1 MGKRSVEAGVRQ
13 ACAFRIEANT
23 LYITHFGARFLDD
36 DPVGMISSIYRPVGR
51 VPMQRSDIIQA
62 AAQIFR
68 HKGFHATSMQE
79 IADAVKLQ
87 KSSLYHHIP
96 SKQDILLTIL
106 DYALDLLITDMQA
119 VIESDLAPED
129 KLRRAV
135 HVYVDRLTE
144 DADLATVLLMEHR
157 SLEPE
162 LKQGHIDRR
171 DRYEKL
177 WRELIEEGIEQGT
190 FRHVD
195 SKVAGF
201 VVLGVQN
208 WMLTWYRADGN
219 TRAAELADQFVDMFL
234 NGFLTPEEA
243 LDA

>member
-1 MGKRSVEAGVRQ
+1 
-13 ACAFRIEANT
+13 
-23 LYITHFGARFLDD
+23 
-36 DPVGMISSIYRPVGR
+36 
-51 VPMQRSDIIQA
+51 MQRSDIIQA

-106 DYALDLLITDMQA
+106 DYALDLLIADLQA
-119 VIESDLAPED
+119 VVESDLPPED

-162 LKQGHIDRR
+162 LKQGHIERR
-171 DRYEKL
+171 DRYEAL
-177 WRELIEEGIEQGT
+177 WRELIEEGIEKGA
-190 FRHVD
+190 FRSMD
-195 SKVAGF
+195 PKVAGF
-201 VVLGVQN
+201 ALLGVQN
-208 WMLTWYRADGN
+208 WMLTWFRADGRM
-219 TRAAELADQFVDMFL
+219 RASDLADQFVDVFL
-234 NGFLTPEEA
+234 NGFLESEEA
-243 LDA
+243 VDA

>member
-1 MGKRSVEAGVRQ
+1 
-13 ACAFRIEANT
+13 
-23 LYITHFGARFLDD
+23 
-36 DPVGMISSIYRPVGR
+36 
-51 VPMQRSDIIQA
+51 MQRSDIIQA

-68 HKGFHATSMQE
+68 QKGFHATSMQE

-106 DYALDLLITDMQA
+106 DHALDLLISDMRS
-119 VIESDLAPED
+119 VVESDLPPEQ
-129 KLRRAV
+129 KLRHAV

-171 DRYEKL
+171 DRYETL
-177 WRELIEEGIEQGT
+177 WRELIEEGIESGV
-190 FRHVD
+190 FRTMD
-195 SKVAGF
+195 PRVAGF
-201 VVLGVQN
+201 ALLGVQN
-208 WMLTWYRADGN
+208 WMLTWYRADGKMQ
-219 TRAAELADQFVDMFL
+219 ASALADQFVDVFL
-234 NGFLTPEEA
+234 HGFLASGEVFEA
-243 LDA
+243 

>member
-1 MGKRSVEAGVRQ
+1 
-13 ACAFRIEANT
+13 
-23 LYITHFGARFLDD
+23 
-36 DPVGMISSIYRPVGR
+36 
-51 VPMQRSDIIQA
+51 MQRSDIIQA

-68 HKGFHATSMQE
+68 QKGFHATSMQE

-106 DYALDLLITDMQA
+106 DYALDLLIADMQT
-119 VIESDLAPED
+119 VVEGDLPPED

-162 LKQGHIDRR
+162 LKQGHIERR
-171 DRYEKL
+171 DRYEAL
-177 WRELIEEGIEQGT
+177 WRELIEEGIEKGA
-190 FRHVD
+190 FRSMD
-195 SKVAGF
+195 PKVAGF
-201 VVLGVQN
+201 ALLGVQN
-208 WMLTWYRADGN
+208 WMLTWYRADGKLQ
-219 TRAAELADQFVDMFL
+219 ASDLADQFVDVFL
-234 NGFLTPEEA
+234 NGFLVSEEA
-243 LDA
+243 RNP

>member
-1 MGKRSVEAGVRQ
+1 
-13 ACAFRIEANT
+13 
-23 LYITHFGARFLDD
+23 
-36 DPVGMISSIYRPVGR
+36 
-51 VPMQRSDIIQA
+51 MQRSDIIQA

-68 HKGFHATSMQE
+68 QKGFHATSMQE

-106 DYALDLLITDMQA
+106 DRALDLLIADMQA
-119 VIESDLAPED
+119 VVESDLPPED
-129 KLRRAV
+129 KLSRAV

-162 LKQGHIDRR
+162 LKQAHIERR
-171 DRYEKL
+171 DRYESL

-190 FRHVD
+190 FRGLD
-195 SKVAGF
+195 PKVAGF
-201 VVLGVQN
+201 ALLGVQN
-208 WMLTWYRADGN
+208 WMLTWYRTDGGMKAAD
-219 TRAAELADQFVDMFL
+219 LADEFVDVFL
-234 NGFLTPEEA
+234 NGLHNPDQSIDT
-243 LDA
+243 